1 MGYRSSW
8 DTQVHGIQHFMGYIS
23 SWDTEIHLREIRKF
37 LGCMPLENTEA
48 QRIEGTVD
56 AGVFG
61 IHTVGI
67 DMMFFETRLQIVRAI
82 FNVSLAWLN
91 PRQDHKTPSHH
102 LAFIFV
108 NHHNLHG
115 GKKFSLVNP
124 LHV

>member
-1 MGYRSSW
+1 MDVRAKLRNEYLQKAKDLGYQPLPPSNSPSP
-8 DTQVHGIQHFMGYIS
+8 Q
-23 SWDTEIHLREIRKF
+23 
-37 LGCMPLENTEA
+37 PLENTEA